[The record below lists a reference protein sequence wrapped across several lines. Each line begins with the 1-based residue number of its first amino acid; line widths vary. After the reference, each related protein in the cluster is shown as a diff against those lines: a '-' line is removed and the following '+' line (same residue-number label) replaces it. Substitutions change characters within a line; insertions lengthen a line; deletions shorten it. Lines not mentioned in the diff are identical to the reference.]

1 MAKILLLAIAFW
13 LLLTILKRYRSN
25 MDKPS
30 GKPAA
35 DAEDMVQCAYCHV
48 HLPRS
53 ESISSGHNQQYC
65 CEAHRKQH
73 ENT

>member
-1 MAKILLLAIAFW
+1 MAKLLLIAIVFW

-25 MDKPS
+25 MNKQADKP
-30 GKPAA
+30 PA
-35 DAEDMVQCAYCHV
+35 AEDMVQCAYCQV

-53 ESISSGHNQQYC
+53 ESITHHQTQYC
-65 CEAHRKQH
+65 CEAHRKAH